1 LFLSV
6 GEIPFFIV
14 TLLEQ
19 KEILT
24 PVSSIAD
31 KSATSI
37 KCTARRSDHELQLA
51 RRIDWRF
58 LLPEPYLRRVVYL
71 GPEPGALPDALK
83 HFSESLRI
91 NAVEKNGSF
100 DLVVLRLREAS
111 SLAKADALLVP
122 GGFLYWEMKPVEWAV
137 SLQNMMKRI
146 LRLLPRSV
154 SGVFYGSETE
164 WTTDENKENGLVK
177 MPHKP
182 RFSTETKNG
191 SRGKGAGLQKNV
203 LDLFHDHVAALERLG
218 FGDIR
223 IYWQR
228 PNFEA
233 CLEIIPMND
242 PVALDYAFSRP
253 RSDWASRLKFAA
265 GRMMMQTGL
274 LAHLTPCFS
283 LIARKRARN
292 E

>member
-1 LFLSV
+1 LS
-6 GEIPFFIV
+6 I
-14 TLLEQ
+14 Q
-19 KEILT
+19 SEILT
-24 PVSSIAD
+24 SPS
-31 KSATSI
+31 
-37 KCTARRSDHELQLA
+37 TAKPDASVKRAAQRSDHELQLA

-71 GPEPGALPDALK
+71 GPEPGALPEALK

-122 GGFLYWEMKPVEWAV
+122 GGFLYWEMKPVEWTA
-137 SLQNMMKRI
+137 SLQNVIKNI
-146 LRLLPRSV
+146 SRLLPRSV

-164 WTTDENKENGLVK
+164 WTADENKENGLVK
-177 MPHKP
+177 MPHK
-182 RFSTETKNG
+182 
-191 SRGKGAGLQKNV
+191 GAGLQKNV
-203 LDLFHDHVAALERLG
+203 LNLFHDHVAELERMG
-218 FGDIR
+218 FGDIK

-233 CLEIIPMND
+233 CLEIVPMND
-242 PVALDYAFSRP
+242 AAALEYAFSRP

-265 GRMMMQTGL
+265 GRFMMQTGL

-283 LIARKRARN
+283 LIARKIK
-292 E
+292 

>member
-1 LFLSV
+1 MNPLAVYGHRLF
-6 GEIPFFIV
+6 ICWNIFIV
-14 TLLEQ
+14 ILLTDN
-19 KEILT
+19 EILI
-24 PVSSIAD
+24 PVSAIAGEPAASM
-31 KSATSI
+31 KRAG
-37 KCTARRSDHELQLA
+37 RRSDHELQLA

-71 GPEPGALPDALK
+71 GPETGNLPAALK

-111 SLAKADALLVP
+111 SLAKADALLAP
-122 GGFLYWEMKPVEWAV
+122 GGFLYWEMQPLEWAA
-137 SLQNMMKRI
+137 SLQNIIKRI
-146 LRLLPRSV
+146 PRFLPRSL

-164 WTTDENKENGLVK
+164 WAAADAKGNDLATA
-177 MPHKP
+177 PHK
-182 RFSTETKNG
+182 
-191 SRGKGAGLQKNV
+191 KGLRLQQNV
-203 LDLFHDHVAALERLG
+203 LELFRDHVAALERLG
-218 FGDIR
+218 FGDIQMH
-223 IYWQR
+223 WQR

-242 PVALDYAFSRP
+242 SAALDYVFSRP

-283 LIARKRARN
+283 LIARKIK
-292 E
+292 